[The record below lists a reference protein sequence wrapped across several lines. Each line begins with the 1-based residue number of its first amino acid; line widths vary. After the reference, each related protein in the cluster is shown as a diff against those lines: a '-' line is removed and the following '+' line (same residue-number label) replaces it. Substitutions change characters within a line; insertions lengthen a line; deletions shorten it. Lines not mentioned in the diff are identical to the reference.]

1 MAGCST
7 IGQER
12 EDRLQ
17 SFTLGGAG
25 LHHRNP
31 QTLGQT
37 LPVQQ
42 TAPAAQVIGHV
53 QDDQGGDFQSQD
65 GGCQAQV
72 AVQIGGI
79 DYQQD
84 GVRPRQARHLAQQH
98 PSCRALVFRTGRQTV
113 DARQIHQGDFTARI
127 HPDLAQAL
135 FDRDPRIIGHLL
147 PEPGEPVE
155 ERRFS
160 AIGSS
165 HHGHQGIGAGT
176 CRFSGRGLRRPQ
188 QPGVQTS
195 SSSSP
200 AWAECLNI
208 RHRAVPRLSATSE
221 PSTRKI
227 MGSPPGAGRQAVTR
241 TPGRKPSSI
250 SRCATS
256 PATSRRSRTPSSP
269 CLKSD
274 SVLTRISH
282 QWQETSALN
291 PRRGTNDKKYP
302 RRTTKGHEEKPKEKR
317 FREPLQPARRRWC
330 RELSAR
336 VRQARAILHRKTFP
350 PRRSVVLRTTASPWG
365 GDWWVFSR
373 VGECGAD
380 HSRKNG
386 RSLMK
391 ANHEWTRI
399 NTNRPEDRGPPSTTS
414 GTKMVLQFC
423 DLGVTVSWDDGSP
436 GARVSRPHKAWH
448 SLGRLP
454 HSDQAATV
462 PWLSFGLADAV
473 PADRVAACS
482 IALKL
487 SGGQRDRVRAGR
499 PRSQGVPFRWCG
511 SGYLAVSFSEC
522 RGAPFGKLRFAR
534 ERGWAGVCLWVLR
547 ESRFREDAPIEAR
560 TRIVLFRTQREP
572 AVSHE
577 RLQ

>member
-1 MAGCST
+1 
-7 IGQER
+7 
-12 EDRLQ
+12 
-17 SFTLGGAG
+17 
-25 LHHRNP
+25 
-31 QTLGQT
+31 
-37 LPVQQ
+37 
-42 TAPAAQVIGHV
+42 
-53 QDDQGGDFQSQD
+53 
-65 GGCQAQV
+65 
-72 AVQIGGI
+72 
-79 DYQQD
+79 
-84 GVRPRQARHLAQQH
+84 
-98 PSCRALVFRTGRQTV
+98 
-113 DARQIHQGDFTARI
+113 
-127 HPDLAQAL
+127 
-135 FDRDPRIIGHLL
+135 
-147 PEPGEPVE
+147 
-155 ERRFS
+155 
-160 AIGSS
+160 
-165 HHGHQGIGAGT
+165 
-176 CRFSGRGLRRPQ
+176 
-188 QPGVQTS
+188 
-195 SSSSP
+195 
-200 AWAECLNI
+200 
-208 RHRAVPRLSATSE
+208 
-221 PSTRKI
+221 

-241 TPGRKPSSI
+241 TPGRNPSSI

-282 QWQETSALN
+282 QWQGTSALN
-291 PRRGTNDKKYP
+291 PRRGTKN
-302 RRTTKGHEEKPKEKR
+302 HEGTR
-317 FREPLQPARRRWC
+317 
-330 RELSAR
+330 
-336 VRQARAILHRKTFP
+336 RKTKRKKI
-350 PRRSVVLRTTASPWG
+350 PRTDAACPAPLVPRVSRPRPASQGHSTPKNVSPTPLSGFANHGSPWG
-365 GDWWVFSR
+365 GGWWVFSR

-386 RSLMK
+386 RSFMK

-436 GARVSRPHKAWH
+436 GARASRPHKAWH

-454 HSDQAATV
+454 HLDQAATA

-499 PRSQGVPFRWCG
+499 PRSQGMLSRWRG
-511 SGYLAVSFSEC
+511 AGYLAADFSEC
-522 RGAPFGKLRFAR
+522 RRAPFGKLRFAR